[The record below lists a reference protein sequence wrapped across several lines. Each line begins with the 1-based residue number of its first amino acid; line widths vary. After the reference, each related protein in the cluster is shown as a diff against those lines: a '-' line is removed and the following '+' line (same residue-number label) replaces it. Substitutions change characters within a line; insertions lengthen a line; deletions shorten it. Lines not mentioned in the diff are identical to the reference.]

1 MDQKERKILFM
12 IVMNLCF
19 KFMETLIQHHGI
31 YHDIYIYIITIPIYV
46 YNYYV

>member
-1 MDQKERKILFM
+1 MNQKERKILFT

-31 YHDIYIYIITIPIYV
+31 CHYIYMYMYIYV
-46 YNYYV
+46 RVCNY